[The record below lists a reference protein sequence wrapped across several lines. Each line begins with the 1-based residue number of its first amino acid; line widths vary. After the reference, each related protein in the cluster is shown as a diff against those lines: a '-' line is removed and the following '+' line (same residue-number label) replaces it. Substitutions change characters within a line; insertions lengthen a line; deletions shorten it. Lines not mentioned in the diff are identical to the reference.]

1 VTLDQPLPTIPVPL
15 RPPDADAVLDLQ
27 AALAAVYDEAG
38 YDLSI
43 DYTLTPPP
51 PPLPTSHQESA

>member
-1 VTLDQPLPTIPVPL
+1 MEAWPIQLDQSLPTIPIPL

-27 AALAAVYDEAG
+27 AALTAVYDEAG

-43 DYTLTPPP
+43 DYSG
-51 PPLPTSHQESA
+51 PLPPGR